1 MAAYNDAV
9 STESFLSAL
18 MLPTQKKKSIRTNV
32 NPSRDTVLSRD
43 GTLSTVGTIVVDEL
57 LESQMV
63 PTPKRPSTKVA
74 ERPSNPE
81 DGSDSDSDDS
91 SDEDENQEE
100 KEEEGKNN
108 MNSTEPGRLNE
119 HGMVLP
125 NLNTIGTMHQ
135 KRRRPGISLQTT
147 PMEMDRTS
155 TEPELGKSS
164 HSTET

>member
-43 GTLSTVGTIVVDEL
+43 GTLSTVGTNVVDEL

-108 MNSTEPGRLNE
+108 MNSTEPGRLN
-119 HGMVLP
+119 
-125 NLNTIGTMHQ
+125 LNTIGTMHQ